1 MIVVLLSGSP
11 RRQDFHA
18 QLFPATSR
26 SLSELPA
33 VSTRSPN
40 QPRVPRA
47 AGVFVGRRPCRSLRE
62 LLMYCGAL
70 CSCSKIYAAQDD
82 AWRRPLELPGHVFVG
97 STLFDATTKPSE
109 LGFALVRLDPVRLL
123 EVVHRRRTDG
133 AGNLPFPVQH
143 REQNHHPVKLITSE
157 TAAG

>member
-1 MIVVLLSGSP
+1 MASGKVTKSPELSKSLHHLSGQDRND
-11 RRQDFHA
+11 RR
-18 QLFPATSR
+18 
-26 SLSELPA
+26 
-33 VSTRSPN
+33 
-40 QPRVPRA
+40 
-47 AGVFVGRRPCRSLRE
+47 RRPCRTLRE
-62 LLMYCGAL
+62 SMMYRGAL

-82 AWRRPLELPGHVFVG
+82 AWRRPLKLPGHVFVG
-97 STLFDATTKPSE
+97 STLFDATTKPRE